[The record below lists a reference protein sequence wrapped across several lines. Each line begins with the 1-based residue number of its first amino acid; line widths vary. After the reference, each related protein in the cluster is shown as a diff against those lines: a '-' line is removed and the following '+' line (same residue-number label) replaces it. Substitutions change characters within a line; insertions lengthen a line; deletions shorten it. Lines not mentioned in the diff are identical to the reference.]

1 MAPTELQQH
10 TGAMPR
16 NASAS
21 AASTAAPN
29 TTAIVIGASIGAL
42 IALACIFITAR
53 IVRTR
58 RAHRKAISAIEEG
71 HAVPGAVRQNM
82 SEVPRPLSGCSMNRF
97 RPLNTQGGW
106 DALGSNDTI
115 NEPRAVAQSGKRKRD
130 TAPLSKRVK
139 SHGIPLKPFK
149 HLSAI
154 IESPRA
160 PQESMPMPTAK
171 NVKISPKLQLDC
183 SITAIHPAHREEVL
197 SACDSPKPAVVPS
210 FAIRSPGSYGAAIAN
225 NEHKFKA
232 PRSVSTGVLTDYVSD
247 GAVFGSLEPMPNM
260 SKRRGPPLHIRSV
273 SLGAPP
279 SRPPSGP
286 VPPLPVISPL
296 ETDWDEARK
305 GMCISRMSS
314 SSSNGSTGSSVLV
327 VSPILERHNTD
338 DPVVSPTVEEVV
350 DEDDGAMKTV
360 PKRQWQDPPV
370 TVTRPTSNMKAGRHS
385 RARSSVRARIVRSST
400 DSALTHLRQ
409 TSSSSTSSCGSGG
422 NRLSIPQICSAERVS
437 LSRVS
442 SSNSLCSTGGI
453 QKITTPTKQARR
465 VSSVS
470 AYGSPVERRRASAL
484 RDISGNAVLRKNTP
498 TREASQSTINSGRS
512 SNGNPFQ
519 WDTQS
524 ANVLP
529 KPSALKGSPNAR
541 KNHKR
546 QKSCVR
552 ISTLT
557 PEVLGPDRSRSAS
570 PSGLMHEIKEE
581 RESDE
586 IVRQPSHR
594 ESSMYLAR
602 GAKPP
607 NASASTGNLRVQT
620 LRASLT
626 PSSPTLSTWN
636 AYRDTSG
643 LPSQPSDSNM
653 TTLNLTLMDA
663 SRPVSRQSDRSFSIP
678 KFPSP
683 ARKSQATMSPVAIDT
698 APMPEFAAACPSSDE
713 GEETHSSSPFALDM
727 SSEEAM
733 PVEIPSSPPL
743 PLSKTEEYDPA
754 SPMIS
759 FIPTASS
766 EYDPASPP
774 DRSSPFLPFA
784 RPVSYTSRDSVIME
798 DDSPPCSP
806 KTVPHAI
813 PESPT
818 IPAKNPRRAERREFI
833 KLTSENASTIMARSK
848 TAPHLGFP
856 GAIPVLAPTTQYDE
870 DLDLPRWEPSQQD
883 AAEEEEEI
891 TPRGTEM
898 RVARAPSLSTIPQ
911 SSSSPPTAP
920 QFSRE
925 RTKSPMGPRPEPA
938 QSTLKNAMAL
948 RRMNSEVNC
957 HRSRGSRTYVR
968 LGREASPLLPYIG
981 SSGAEREESKDSLF
995 DFDFESSTASVE
1007 TTPGKNVCAMDEI
1020 DMEIFEKNVEG
1031 ALKGFDAEFQ
1041 EQQKENLGPN
1051 ARRCSVWDDGEKYW
1065 EESRPSTCTS
1075 GGLFSAYTHA
1085 TPTKRKEQVVTTSID
1100 PRLLMT
1106 PATTGVRSSASMA
1119 ATPKSLYDADGFL
1132 KA

>member
-21 AASTAAPN
+21 TASTAAPN

-58 RAHRKAISAIEEG
+58 RAHRKAIAAIEEG
-71 HAVPGAVRQNM
+71 HAVPGTIRQDM
-82 SEVPRPLSGCSMNRF
+82 SEVPRPVSGCSMNRF
-97 RPLNTQGGW
+97 RLLNTQGGW

-115 NEPRAVAQSGKRKRD
+115 NEPQAVAQSGKRKRD
-130 TAPLSKRVK
+130 TASLPKSVK
-139 SHGIPLKPFK
+139 SRGIPLKPFK

-154 IESPRA
+154 IESPRP
-160 PQESMPMPTAK
+160 PQEPMPMPTAK
-171 NVKISPKLQLDC
+171 AVKISPKLQLDC

-197 SACDSPKPAVVPS
+197 SAPDSPKPAVVPS

-225 NEHKFKA
+225 NVHKFKA

-338 DPVVSPTVEEVV
+338 DPVVSPTVEEIV
-350 DEDDGAMKTV
+350 DENDGAMKTV
-360 PKRQWQDPPV
+360 TKRQWQEPPV

-409 TSSSSTSSCGSGG
+409 TSSSSISSCGSGG

-453 QKITTPTKQARR
+453 QKITTPTKRARR

-470 AYGSPVERRRASAL
+470 AYGSPAERRRASAL

-519 WDTQS
+519 WDTQTS
-524 ANVLP
+524 NVLP

-607 NASASTGNLRVQT
+607 SASASTDNLRIQT

-636 AYRDTSG
+636 GYRETTS

-653 TTLNLTLMDA
+653 TTLTLTPMDA

-683 ARKSQATMSPVAIDT
+683 ARKSQATISPVAIDT
-698 APMPEFAAACPSSDE
+698 APMPEFAAACPTSDE
-713 GEETHSSSPFALDM
+713 GEESHSSSPFALDM

-754 SPMIS
+754 WPMIS
-759 FIPTASS
+759 FVPTASS

-774 DRSSPFLPFA
+774 DRSSLFLPFA
-784 RPVSYTSRDSVIME
+784 RPVSYNSRDSVIME

-806 KTVPHAI
+806 KTVPI

-818 IPAKNPRRAERREFI
+818 IPAKNSRREERREFS
-833 KLTSENASTIMARSK
+833 KLTSENASAIMSRSK
-848 TAPHLGFP
+848 TAPQLGFP
-856 GAIPVLAPTTQYDE
+856 GTIPVLAPTTQYDE
-870 DLDLPRWEPSQQD
+870 DQDLPRWEPSQQD
-883 AAEEEEEI
+883 DVEEEI
-891 TPRGTEM
+891 TPRETEM

-911 SSSSPPTAP
+911 SSSSPPPAP
-920 QFSRE
+920 FSRE
-925 RTKSPMGPRPEPA
+925 RTTSPMGPRPEPA

-981 SSGAEREESKDSLF
+981 GAEREESKNSLF
-995 DFDFESSTASVE
+995 DFDFESSTSTE
-1007 TTPGKNVCAMDEI
+1007 TTPGKNTGVSAMDEI

-1031 ALKGFDAEFQ
+1031 ALKGFDAEYRYS
-1041 EQQKENLGPN
+1041 QQKENISPSSQHG
-1051 ARRCSVWDDGEKYW
+1051 RRSSVWDDGEKYW
-1065 EESRPSTCTS
+1065 TQEESRPSTS
-1075 GGLFSAYTHA
+1075 GSLFPAYTHA
-1085 TPTKRKEQVVTTSID
+1085 TPTKQKEQVVTTSID

-1106 PATTGVRSSASMA
+1106 PANGVRSSASMA
-1119 ATPKSLYDADGFL
+1119 ATPKTLYDADGFL

>member
-10 TGAMPR
+10 TGAVPR
-16 NASAS
+16 DATALTGN
-21 AASTAAPN
+21 TAAPN
-29 TTAIVIGASIGAL
+29 TTAIVIGASVGAL

-58 RAHRKAISAIEEG
+58 RAHRKAIAAIEEG
-71 HAVPGAVRQNM
+71 HAIPGAIRQNM
-82 SEVPRPLSGCSMNRF
+82 SEVPRSVSGFSMDRF

-115 NEPRAVAQSGKRKRD
+115 NEPQAAAQPGKRKRD
-130 TAPLSKRVK
+130 TAPLPKRVQ
-139 SHGIPLKPFK
+139 SHGIRLKPFK

-160 PQESMPMPTAK
+160 PQEPLPMPTAK
-171 NVKISPKLQLDC
+171 TVKISPKSQLGC

-197 SACDSPKPAVVPS
+197 SAPDSPKPAVIPS

-225 NEHKFKA
+225 SGHKFKA
-232 PRSVSTGVLTDYVSD
+232 PRFVSTGVLTDYVSD
-247 GAVFGSLEPMPNM
+247 GAIFGSLEPMPNM

-296 ETDWDEARK
+296 EDDWDEARK

-338 DPVVSPTVEEVV
+338 DPVISPTVEEIV
-350 DEDDGAMKTV
+350 DENDGAMKTV
-360 PKRQWQDPPV
+360 TKRQWQDPPV
-370 TVTRPTSNMKAGRHS
+370 TVTRPTSNTKAGRHS

-400 DSALTHLRQ
+400 DSALTHLRP
-409 TSSSSTSSCGSGG
+409 TSSSSISSGESSG
-422 NRLSIPQICSAERVS
+422 NRLSLPQICSAERVS
-437 LSRVS
+437 ISRVS

-453 QKITTPTKQARR
+453 QKITTPTKRTRR

-470 AYGSPVERRRASAL
+470 AHGSPAERRRASVL
-484 RDISGNAVLRKNTP
+484 GDISGNAALRKNTP
-498 TREASQSTINSGRS
+498 TREVSQSTINSGRS

-519 WDTQS
+519 WDTQTS
-524 ANVLP
+524 NMLP

-586 IVRQPSHR
+586 IVRQPSPI

-607 NASASTGNLRVQT
+607 SASASTDNLRFQT

-626 PSSPTLSTWN
+626 PSSPTPSTWN
-636 AYRDTSG
+636 AYRETSG
-643 LPSQPSDSNM
+643 LPSQHSDSNM
-653 TTLNLTLMDA
+653 TTLTLTPMDT
-663 SRPVSRQSDRSFSIP
+663 SRPVSRQSDRSISIP

-683 ARKSQATMSPVAIDT
+683 ARKSQATISPVAIDT
-698 APMPEFAAACPSSDE
+698 APMPEFAAACPISDE

-743 PLSKTEEYDPA
+743 PRSKTEEYDPA
-754 SPMIS
+754 WPTIS
-759 FIPTASS
+759 FVPTASR

-774 DRSSPFLPFA
+774 DRSSLFLPFA
-784 RPVSYTSRDSVIME
+784 RPISYTSRDSVIME
-798 DDSPPCSP
+798 DDSSPCSP
-806 KTVPHAI
+806 KTVPVA
-813 PESPT
+813 ESPI
-818 IPAKNPRRAERREFI
+818 IPAKNPRREERREFS
-833 KLTSENASTIMARSK
+833 KLTSENASAIMARSK
-848 TAPHLGFP
+848 TAPQLGFP

-870 DLDLPRWEPSQQD
+870 DQDLPRWEPSPEQQ
-883 AAEEEEEI
+883 EEEEI

-911 SSSSPPTAP
+911 SSSSPPSAP
-920 QFSRE
+920 FSRE
-925 RTKSPMGPRPEPA
+925 RTGSPMGPRPEPA

-957 HRSRGSRTYVR
+957 HRSRASRTYVR

-981 SSGAEREESKDSLF
+981 SGGAEREESRNSLF
-995 DFDFESSTASVE
+995 DFDFESSTSTE
-1007 TTPGKNVCAMDEI
+1007 TTPGKGVGSAMDEI
-1020 DMEIFEKNVEG
+1020 DMALFEKSVEG
-1031 ALKGFDAEFQ
+1031 ALKGFDAEFR
-1041 EQQKENLGPN
+1041 QQKENVSPRSQHG
-1051 ARRCSVWDDGEKYW
+1051 RRSSVWDDGEKYW
-1065 EESRPSTCTS
+1065 EESRPSTNGS
-1075 GGLFSAYTHA
+1075 LFPAYTHA
-1085 TPTKRKEQVVTTSID
+1085 TPTKQKEQICTTSID

-1106 PATTGVRSSASMA
+1106 PATGARSSASMA